1 MERGRVVFV
10 GDTKKGRRETEL
22 STDLPEK
29 SLCSVNTLKKKKKH
43 NKNKKVSW
51 RSKKERGSLKADD
64 EREGLYIYQFLP
76 FSPN

>member
-10 GDTKKGRRETEL
+10 GDTKKGQRETEL

-29 SLCSVNTLKKKKKH
+29 SLCSVNT

-76 FSPN
+76 FSPS